1 MHEYNNS
8 QVVPWAVWS
17 TQLSIKSKIIE
28 ILYPP
33 PQIKLFLLVEQCIDT
48 STQDWYKVA
57 VAKQIILKIFQ
68 FVMQAWNLVRNIPGY
83 YFIKKAR

>member
-1 MHEYNNS
+1 MHEYNNP

-33 PQIKLFLLVEQCIDT
+33 PKIKLFLLVEQCIDT

-57 VAKQIILKIFQ
+57 GAVIIIIQRLHIH
-68 FVMQAWNLVRNIPGY
+68 NNG
-83 YFIKKAR
+83 